1 MELTT
6 VLLVAL
12 VAAFTGADSFAEQF
26 QTYRPIVV
34 GFLIGLVLGD
44 VKTGL
49 MVGAILELVFLGQTA
64 AFGGA
69 QPPNMVIGTV
79 IGVTFTIVSGLDPK
93 VSVALAVPFA
103 ILMQAIMT
111 AFCTFLAVY
120 MHKNDR
126 YIETMNLS
134 GFGRTQWT
142 GLGLAFVLYFTVA
155 FIPIYFGAEQASGF
169 IKSLP
174 EFVIHGLSVAGG
186 ILPAVGF
193 AMLLKMMWK
202 RQHILFLIG
211 GFAAV
216 SYLKMPILALAI
228 FGACFAAYDF
238 FSHQYRQQTMAK
250 AVPETEEEGI

>member
-1 MELTT
+1 MDLTT
-6 VLLVAL
+6 ALLVAL
-12 VAAFTGADSFAEQF
+12 VAAITGADSFAEQF
-26 QTYRPIVV
+26 QIYRPVVV

-120 MHKNDR
+120 MHKNDK
-126 YIETMNLS
+126 YIEDMNLS
-134 GFGRTQWT
+134 GFGRTQFT
-142 GLGLAFVLYFTVA
+142 GLGLSFVLYFIVA
-155 FIPIYFGAEQASGF
+155 FIPVYFGAEQASEF

-174 EFVIHGLSVAGG
+174 EFIVHGLSVAGG
-186 ILPAVGF
+186 ILPSVGF

-202 RQHILFLIG
+202 KQYVLFLIG

-216 SYLKMPILALAI
+216 SYLNIPILALAI
-228 FGACFAAYDF
+228 FGGCFAAYDF
-238 FSHQYRQQTMAK
+238 FNNQYRQRTTPNTAII
-250 AVPETEEEGI
+250 EEEGI